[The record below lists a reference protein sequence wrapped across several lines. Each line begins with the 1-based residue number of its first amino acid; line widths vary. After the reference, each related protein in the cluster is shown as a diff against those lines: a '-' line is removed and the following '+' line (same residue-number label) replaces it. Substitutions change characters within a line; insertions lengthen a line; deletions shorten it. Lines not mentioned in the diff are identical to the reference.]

1 MRSGKKVVLVTAI
14 GTVTSTAIV
23 KQLMKNKNIY
33 IIGADINN
41 QNEIA
46 TSLDCDEFYKFP
58 YSTNDEYVEFAL
70 KFCKEH
76 HVDYYYAVIDK
87 EVVNIS
93 KNRAR
98 FAAVGTKLCVA
109 NYEFAHICH
118 YKDILSKWV
127 HSNYPDIAIKEY
139 KNLKDAQDAI
149 YPLFIK
155 PNEGVA
161 STGCKKINSYK
172 ELLVNVDEESV
183 GKKTLIQDY
192 ITGSIITVD
201 CIRNRNTKQTA
212 QIQRREILRNSNG
225 CGIAVEIIYSDK
237 LNRICNQLMD
247 SLDLNG
253 VVNIEFFEIENG
265 YKIIEINPR
274 FSAGTQYSCMAGIN
288 TVMEAMNIVDE
299 KPCVF
304 GKIEI
309 GAHFAE
315 RYEAYRMD

>member
-1 MRSGKKVVLVTAI
+1 MKYGKKVVLVTAI

-23 KQLMKNKNIY
+23 KQLQKTNNFY

-46 TSLDCDEFYKFP
+46 TSLDCNEFHKFP
-58 YSTNDEYVEFAL
+58 YSTTDEYVEFAL

-76 HVDYYYAVIDK
+76 QVDYYYAVIDK

-93 KNRAR
+93 RNRDK
-98 FAAVGTKLCVA
+98 FAAIRTKLCVA
-109 NYEFAHICH
+109 NYEFAHVCH
-118 YKDILSKWV
+118 FKDALSEWL
-127 HSNYPDIAIKEY
+127 HINYPDIAIKEY
-139 KNLKDAQDAI
+139 KRLKDAKDAA

-155 PNEGVA
+155 PTEGVA
-161 STGCKKINSYK
+161 SNGCKRINSYE
-172 ELLVNVDEESV
+172 ELLVNVDEKSV
-183 GKKTLIQDY
+183 GKKILIQDY
-192 ITGSIITVD
+192 VTGSIITVD
-201 CIRNRNTKQTA
+201 CIRNKSTKQTA

-225 CGIAVEIIYSDK
+225 CGIAVEIIYSEK
-237 LNRICNQLMD
+237 LKEICDYLME

-253 VVNIEFFEIENG
+253 VVNIEFFETENG
-265 YKIIEINPR
+265 FKIIEINPR

-288 TVMEAMNIVDE
+288 TVLEAMNIIDE
-299 KPCVF
+299 KPCAF

-309 GAHFAE
+309 GAHYAE

>member
-1 MRSGKKVVLVTAI
+1 MKYGKKVVLVTAI

-23 KQLMKNKNIY
+23 KQLMKIDDLY

-41 QNEIA
+41 QKEIA

-58 YSTNDEYVEFAL
+58 YSTTDEYVEFAL

-76 HVDYYYAVIDK
+76 QVDYYYAVIDK

-93 KNRAR
+93 KNRDKFTAI
-98 FAAVGTKLCVA
+98 GTKLCVA
-109 NYEFAHICH
+109 NYEFARICH
-118 YKDILSKWV
+118 FKDVLSEWV
-127 HSNYPDIAIKEY
+127 CSNYSDIAIKEY
-139 KNLKDAQDAI
+139 KRLEDAKNAV

-161 STGCKKINSYK
+161 SNGCKRINSYE
-172 ELLVNVDEESV
+172 ELLVNVDEESA
-183 GKKTLIQDY
+183 GKTILIQDY

-201 CIRNRNTKQTA
+201 CIRNKRTKQKA
-212 QIQRREILRNSNG
+212 QIQRRELLRNSNG
-225 CGIAVEIIYSDK
+225 CGIAVEIIYNEK
-237 LNRICNQLMD
+237 LSEICDHLME

-253 VVNIEFFEIENG
+253 VVNIEFFETENG
-265 YKIIEINPR
+265 FKIIEINPR

-288 TVMEAMNIVDE
+288 TVIEAMNIVDE
-299 KPCVF
+299 KPCTF
-304 GKIEI
+304 GKVEI
-309 GAHFAE
+309 GTHFAE